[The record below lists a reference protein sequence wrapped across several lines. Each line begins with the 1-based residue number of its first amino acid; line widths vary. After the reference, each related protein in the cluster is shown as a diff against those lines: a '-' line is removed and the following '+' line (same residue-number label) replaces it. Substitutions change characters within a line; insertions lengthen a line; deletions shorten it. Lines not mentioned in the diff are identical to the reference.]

1 MQRKVYILE
10 NLDCAN
16 CAAKI
21 ERKLSKLPELS
32 DVSVTFATKQ
42 LRFAAE
48 DPEAVLP
55 KIRETI
61 QSMEPDVEV
70 VERTRSR
77 RKAAETHNHEH
88 HHHEHGE
95 ECGCGHDHEEHE
107 HHHHHHGHGE
117 ECGCGHDHHDHDH
130 DHEEHEHHHHHH
142 GHGEECGCGHDH
154 HDHDHDHEEHEHHYH
169 HHEHGEE
176 CGCGHDH
183 HDHDHDHEDHDHH
196 HHHEHGEEC
205 GCGHDHHD
213 HDHDHEE
220 HDHHHHHEHGEEC
233 GCGHDHHD
241 HDHHHHHDHGPAKPQ
256 ATRSHTHFQVD
267 HHQVE
272 GHPEGCQCEQCNSYV
287 EYCDVCG
294 ESLAKCNCHMPDED
308 LEKKVYILE
317 GIDCANCA
325 AKIEAK
331 IRQMPEVG
339 FASVAFATKQLRVSA
354 NNQAELLPKMQA
366 VVDSIEDGVTIVPRQ
381 RKKLS
386 GISNTKVYILEGL
399 DCANC
404 AAKIEAKLRTL
415 NGVDDLTITY
425 ATKQMKLSAK
435 NPDQMIPMIKETIDA
450 MEDGITIVP
459 KDNKVIKSE
468 EAGEKKFSFNN
479 PLVSIGVGAVIFI
492 IGEILEHVGN
502 VPTIPMFALF
512 LIAYL
517 VLGGKVLIT
526 AGKNI
531 MKGQVFDEN
540 FLMCIATIGAFCI
553 QEFPEAVGVM
563 LFYRIG
569 EYFEEKATEQSR
581 TQIMEAVDL
590 RPEVVNLV
598 IGNDVRII
606 DAEEANVGDILLVRP
621 GDRIPLDGVIIDG
634 ESRIDTSPVTGEPVP
649 VMAKAGDNIVSGCV
663 NTSGQLKIRVEKI
676 LEESMV
682 TRILD
687 SVENAAASKPNI
699 DKFITRFAR
708 VYTPFVV
715 LFALFV
721 AVVLPF
727 ILPDSLNWHF
737 FVDSAY
743 TGTVNTIH
751 GTSGTAS
758 IYTALTFLVIS
769 CPCALVLSVPLAFF
783 SGIGAGSKKGIL
795 FKGGIAIESLKNV
808 KAIVMDK
815 TGTITKGNFVVQKA
829 NPAGNAMTAND
840 LLAISASCELSST
853 HPIGNSIVEAAEEKG
868 LSIERPSKVEEIAG
882 HGIRAELSRG
892 VVLCGNRK
900 LMDAQNVDLSV
911 YQKENFGTE
920 VLVALNGK
928 FVGNIVISDTVKDD
942 AKDAI
947 AAVKKQ
953 GIITAMLT
961 GDAQE
966 SADAVAKET
975 GIDEVHAKLLPQDK
989 LSELKKIRENHG
1001 AVMFVGDGINDAP
1014 VLAGAD
1020 VGAAMGSG
1028 ADAAIEAADVVF
1040 MNSEMKAIP
1049 EAVGI
1054 AKMTN
1059 SISWQNVVFALAIKI
1074 IVMIMG
1080 LFGFANMWIAVFADT
1095 GVSVLCL
1102 LNSIRILHRKQE
1114 FAGVSKQTKSEN
1126 QITNID
1132 DLILGLL
1139 FSGYPGKFVER
1150 FGEEVRRDRSN
1161 SNQFF
1166 KKQL

>member
-95 ECGCGHDHEEHE
+95 ECGCGHDH
-107 HHHHHHGHGE
+107 
-117 ECGCGHDHHDHDH
+117 HDHDH
-130 DHEEHEHHHHHH
+130 DHEGHEH
-142 GHGEECGCGHDH
+142 
-154 HDHDHDHEEHEHHYH
+154 H

-183 HDHDHDHEDHDHH
+183 HDHDHDHEGHEHHHHHHEHGEECGCGHDHDHDHEEHDHHHHHEHGEECGCGHDHHDHDHDHEEHDHH

-354 NNQAELLPKMQA
+354 NNQSELLPKMQA

-468 EAGEKKFSFNN
+468 EVGEKKFSFNN

-829 NPAGNAMTAND
+829 NSAGNAMTAND

-1102 LNSIRILHRKQE
+1102 LNSIRILHRK
-1114 FAGVSKQTKSEN
+1114 
-1126 QITNID
+1126 
-1132 DLILGLL
+1132 
-1139 FSGYPGKFVER
+1139 
-1150 FGEEVRRDRSN
+1150 
-1161 SNQFF
+1161 
-1166 KKQL
+1166 